1 MFEKTTS
8 TFIINKECRGIITAF
23 DLLLFFCVCVFFPF
37 LNIEQNC
44 LNLELALIGK
54 S

>member
-1 MFEKTTS
+1 MFEKTTA
-8 TFIINKECRGIITAF
+8 TFTINKECRGIITAF
-23 DLLLFFCVCVFFPF
+23 DLLLCFCVCFFPF

-44 LNLELALIGK
+44 LNLELALIRI